1 MPESVSRPLRVFLC
15 HSSSDKPTVRE
26 LYQKLSA
33 EGWMDVW
40 LDEEKLLP
48 GQDWDYEI
56 DRALDKSDAV
66 IVTLSTDSVSKE
78 GYVQKE
84 LRFALD
90 IALEKPEGTIF
101 ILPVRLDDCERP
113 RRLRPIQGIDYFP
126 LERRVA
132 AYARLRQSLE
142 LRAQA
147 LGIVTGA
154 APSKPG
160 PPPFSTDG
168 SQVRSNREIT
178 QVVKH
183 RSTIKFAPGGHVIY
197 TFGEM
202 EFVEVPAGKFIMG
215 SRNQD
220 EPSED
225 EKPQHTVDIPYDYF
239 MARFPI
245 TNAQYAAYVNAK
257 GLIHPVSGW
266 ETKRDHPVVNVSW
279 QDAMAYCLWWNDL
292 QRNELPS
299 GVMLRLSTEAEWE
312 KAARGTDGSIYPW
325 GDTFDKNKCNTD
337 EGGKNDT
344 TPVGAYSPQGDSPYG
359 AADMVGNVWEWTH
372 SLFRTYPYEADDGRE
387 AEDVS
392 GQHVQRG
399 GSFLGTD
406 QLARAAARYRG
417 DPSFLDFVGFRVV
430 IAPSIPSVESP
441 SLPTS
446 SR

>member
-1 MPESVSRPLRVFLC
+1 
-15 HSSSDKPTVRE
+15 VRE

-48 GQDWDYEI
+48 GQDWNYEI
-56 DRALDKSDAV
+56 DRALDNSDAV

-84 LRFALD
+84 LRFALN

-113 RRLRPIQGIDYFP
+113 RRLHPIQGIDYFP
-126 LERRVA
+126 PERREL
-132 AYARLRQSLE
+132 AYVRLRRSLK

-147 LGIVTGA
+147 LGIVTDTA
-154 APSKPG
+154 ESKSEPVKT
-160 PPPFSTDG
+160 PKDVSEFEST
-168 SQVRSNREIT
+168 RETT
-178 QVVKH
+178 QVIKH

-215 SRNQD
+215 SGPKD
-220 EPSED
+220 EPTED

-239 MARFPI
+239 MARFPV
-245 TNAQYAAYVNAK
+245 TNAQYAAYVNAQGIK
-257 GLIHPVSGW
+257 HPVNGW
-266 ETKRDHPVVNVSW
+266 EKKSDHPVVNVSW
-279 QDAMAYCLWWNDL
+279 KDAMAYCRWWNDL

-299 GVMLRLSTEAEWE
+299 GVVLCLPTEAEWE
-312 KAARGTDGSIYPW
+312 KAARGTAGLIYPW
-325 GDTFDKNKCNTD
+325 GNTFDKNKCNLN
-337 EGGKNDT
+337 EGGIDDT

-372 SLFRTYPYEADDGRE
+372 SLFKNYPYEAEDGRE
-387 AEDVS
+387 AETVS
-392 GQHVQRG
+392 SDHVQRG
-399 GSFLGTD
+399 GSFMGTD
-406 QLARAAARYRG
+406 QLARSAARYKG

-430 IAPSIPSVESP
+430 VTPSIFSFGSP
-441 SLPTS
+441 FLS
-446 SR
+446 

>member
-1 MPESVSRPLRVFLC
+1 MPDSASRPLRIFLC

-33 EGWMDVW
+33 EGWIDVW

-56 DRALDKSDAV
+56 ERALDKSDAV

-126 LERRVA
+126 LERREL

-147 LGIVTGA
+147 LGIVTDTT
-154 APSKPG
+154 PSKPEPLPLSG
-160 PPPFSTDG
+160 DE
-168 SQVRSNREIT
+168 SQVRSKREIT

-197 TFGEM
+197 TFGGM

-215 SRNQD
+215 SRSQD
-220 EPSED
+220 GAEED

-239 MARFPI
+239 MARFPV
-245 TNAQYAAYVNAK
+245 TNAQYAAYVNVQ
-257 GLIHPVSGW
+257 GITHPVSGW
-266 ETKRDHPVVNVSW
+266 EKKPDHPVVNVSW
-279 QDAMAYCLWWNDL
+279 QDAMAYCVWWNDL

-299 GVMLRLSTEAEWE
+299 GVVLRLPTEAEWE
-312 KAARGTDGSIYPW
+312 KAARGTDGAIYPW
-325 GDTFDKNKCNTD
+325 GNTFDKNKCNTD

-372 SLFRTYPYEADDGRE
+372 SLFRKYPYEADDRRE
-387 AEDVS
+387 AEHVS
-392 GQHVQRG
+392 GEHVQRG

-430 IAPSIPSVESP
+430 VAPSILSFEST
-441 SLPTS
+441 SLS
-446 SR
+446 